1 VPAEHLNSDTPSTE
15 EAHREMML
23 KAVTAH
29 GIGIA
34 EDFGNYYHVKTRDAK
49 KSLTELVESGAIQQ
63 LDVEGWADKAFAPLN
78 IESTEATNARAL
90 LTPFDP
96 LVWNRD
102 RIDRIFDFFYR
113 IEIYVPEKKRQYGY
127 YVYPFVLGEDLV
139 ARVDLKADRHKGVLR
154 VQSAFIE
161 AGQDHDYVAANLL
174 DELRLM
180 ANWLGLDRVVLGR
193 KGNLI
198 AALRSALKK

>member
-34 EDFGNYYHVKTRDAK
+34 EDFGNYYHVKTGDAK
-49 KSLTELVESGAIQQ
+49 KCLAELVESGAIQQ
-63 LDVEGWADKAFAPLN
+63 VEVEGWADTAFAPLT

-113 IEIYVPEKKRQYGY
+113 IEIYVPEKKRRYGY
-127 YVYPFVLGEDLV
+127 YVYPFVLGEDLL

-161 AGQDHDYVAANLL
+161 AEQDHDYVATNLL

-180 ANWLGLDRVVLGR
+180 ADWLGLDRVVLGR